1 MNAYQ
6 HQFMWHL
13 LAYAVQRNVSLPA
26 LCRANGIDEPAFR
39 AGRLPDLTEQQVVM
53 IWQQIGAAT
62 NDPLLGLHLGESL
75 QLAALGV
82 VGDLVKFS
90 RTIGEGVMQAAAM
103 LPLVTELWR
112 MDVETE
118 GAVCTIRFTPER
130 PEGSQPLSFL
140 HRHML
145 DMLLAFTLHE
155 VNGLVFSRI
164 APVTVGLPYET
175 AETAEYARVLRCDE
189 IRTGGACY
197 LTFDRHVWH
206 EPVLTA
212 NYEMQQYFLKK
223 AGEMMQEKALRQSLR
238 DRVESY
244 LMTNAY
250 LGIPTIEA
258 IAANFNT
265 SARSLQRHLQE
276 EGVTYQQ
283 LADQVRKT
291 LALHYLEVRNYPV
304 KEISYLLG
312 YNELSAFTRAFRRWT
327 GTSPSMYRS

>member
-1 MNAYQ
+1 
-6 HQFMWHL
+6 MWHL

-26 LCRANGIDEPAFR
+26 LCVANGIDEQAFR
-39 AGRLPDLTEQQVVM
+39 AGRLPDLTERQVVNL
-53 IWQQIGAAT
+53 WHQISAAT

-75 QLAALGV
+75 QLAALGI
-82 VGDLVKFS
+82 VGELVKFS
-90 RTIGEGVMQAAAM
+90 RTIGEGVAQAAAM
-103 LPLVTELWR
+103 LPLVTGLWR
-112 MDVETE
+112 MDVETT
-118 GAVCTIRFTPER
+118 GPVCTIRFTPEQADSD
-130 PEGSQPLSFL
+130 GPLSFM
-140 HRHML
+140 HRQML

-164 APVTVGLPYET
+164 APIAVELPYEPADQT
-175 AETAEYARVLRCDE
+175 EYARVLRCDR
-189 IRTGGACY
+189 IRTGTDCY
-197 LTFDRHVWH
+197 LRFDRQVWQ
-206 EPVLTA
+206 EPVMTA

-223 AGEMMQEKALRQSLR
+223 AAEMMQEKALRQSLR
-238 DRVESY
+238 ERVEAY
-244 LMTNAY
+244 LIANAY

-283 LADQVRKT
+283 LTDQVRKT
-291 LALHYLEVRNYPV
+291 LALHYLQARNYPV
-304 KEISYLLG
+304 KEISYMLG